1 MDSYDLQGRNQK
13 MKRQKHNR
21 ETFSALIEK
30 HQAIIHKI
38 SFIYS
43 DGAEDRK
50 DLFQEICLQ
59 LWKAYPKFREDA
71 KFSTWMYRVAL
82 NTAISNVRK
91 NRNKPNFETINEKN
105 QIVDHSYEEAGQVKL
120 LYLGISKLNQID
132 KALNLINDTLPKL
145 KNKQA
150 LLQKQKFILKLS
162 IGTLIIFIIL
172 IILFLNCKFNK

>member
-1 MDSYDLQGRNQK
+1 MDSYDLQRRNQK

-21 ETFSALIEK
+21 ETFSTLIEK

-91 NRNKPNFETINEKN
+91 NRNKPSFETINEKN
-105 QIVDHSYEEAGQVKL
+105 QIVDHSYEEAGRIKL

-132 KALNLINDTLPKL
+132 KA
-145 KNKQA
+145 
-150 LLQKQKFILKLS
+150 
-162 IGTLIIFIIL
+162 IIL
-172 IILFLNCKFNK
+172 LWLEEKSYEEIAIIMGTSKTNISVKLVRIKRKLEELIGNTKN